1 MKCLNLHCHSV
12 DVSEINTN
20 GNITKLLNLQSQYE
34 STFIYYYSK
43 KVYSIEC
50 RHCNLFNDDYRSN
63 FYISVDDFD
72 YPEQKEVSLFCTKF
86 GKLKY
91 NFKKNI
97 NCFTFPEFSN
107 YLLIGTKDEII
118 SYICEEYNS
127 LENDYNDLEKRIK
140 NLDSANEI
148 KEKSIKQMEKDLKK
162 EKSEKEKIKNNLDN
176 IEKEKNSLENNLQK
190 EKSLTYKLN
199 SKMEQLKKEKN
210 NLKNEI
216 QD

>member
-1 MKCLNLHCHSV
+1 MNQRLFIIIQKKYIQLNADIVIYLTM
-12 DVSEINTN
+12 II
-20 GNITKLLNLQSQYE
+20 GQ
-34 STFIYYYSK
+34 TFTFPLMIL
-43 KVYSIEC
+43 I
-50 RHCNLFNDDYRSN
+50 
-63 FYISVDDFD
+63 I
-72 YPEQKEVSLFCTKF
+72 PEQKEVSLFCTKF

>member
-12 DVSEINTN
+12 DVSEININ
-20 GNITKLLNLQSQYE
+20 ENNIEKLLNLQSQYE
-34 STFIYYYSK
+34 STFIYFYSK
-43 KVYSIEC
+43 KLYSIEC

-118 SYICEEYNS
+118 SYICKKYNS
-127 LENDYNDLEKRIK
+127 LENDYYDLEKK
-140 NLDSANEI
+140 
-148 KEKSIKQMEKDLKK
+148 
-162 EKSEKEKIKNNLDN
+162 
-176 IEKEKNSLENNLQK
+176 
-190 EKSLTYKLN
+190 
-199 SKMEQLKKEKN
+199 
-210 NLKNEI
+210 
-216 QD
+216 